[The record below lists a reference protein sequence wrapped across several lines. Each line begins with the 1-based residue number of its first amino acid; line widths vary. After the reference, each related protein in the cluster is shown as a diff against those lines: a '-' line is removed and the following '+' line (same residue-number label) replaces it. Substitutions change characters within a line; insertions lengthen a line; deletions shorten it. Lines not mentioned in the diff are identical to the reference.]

1 VKTQKQDNEHTLKAG
16 KNQQLELALGVTY
29 QIPEDEPVRLLW
41 EVLEGMD
48 FTAYETKNTT
58 WSTQELFAIWTFG
71 MMTGAFSSRKLEEA
85 CRNDI
90 RYMWLLG
97 DKRAPDH
104 SSLSRFRQKQLPEIL
119 PQVFPALM
127 AYLSG
132 LGETDY
138 ETVYIDGTKLEANA
152 NRYRFVW
159 RKSVEKHLAKLKE
172 KAAGLCGGD
181 VTIKKL
187 EAQVQQLRSDMA
199 RHGIAMVSG
208 TGHRKHELQRQ
219 LEERENL
226 VSKWQEYEMHLA
238 IMGPSRNSYA
248 KTDTDATFMRMKDD
262 HMRNG
267 QLKPAYNV
275 QLAVNSEYIVGY
287 GVFSNRTDSATL
299 KPMLQTMEQQH
310 GRKYESVTADA
321 GYESLENYTYLDECE
336 QMSFIKPA
344 SYEQSKKK
352 SNWVGHMQNM
362 TYDPV
367 ADSFTCQNNKRL
379 TLAYKGRQKSSTGFE
394 SEYSMYQCTECMGCP
409 LRQRCSK
416 AEQKHTKQMRVCW
429 EFVHKRQAS
438 LENITSE
445 KGTLFR
451 VNRSI
456 QNEGAFGVLKQDWG
470 FRRFLTCGNEN
481 ILAQVGLLAFA
492 FNVKKL
498 HAKQRS
504 NRTGTQYFK
513 LNTA

>member
-1 VKTQKQDNEHTLKAG
+1 M
-16 KNQQLELALGVTY
+16 
-29 QIPEDEPVRLLW
+29 RLLW

-299 KPMLQTMEQQH
+299 KPMGTCKCRWKFEYMGLCRNNHAVSRRQSIYRQH
-310 GRKYESVTADA
+310 
-321 GYESLENYTYLDECE
+321 
-336 QMSFIKPA
+336 
-344 SYEQSKKK
+344 
-352 SNWVGHMQNM
+352 
-362 TYDPV
+362 
-367 ADSFTCQNNKRL
+367 
-379 TLAYKGRQKSSTGFE
+379 
-394 SEYSMYQCTECMGCP
+394 TE
-409 LRQRCSK
+409 
-416 AEQKHTKQMRVCW
+416 
-429 EFVHKRQAS
+429 
-438 LENITSE
+438 
-445 KGTLFR
+445 
-451 VNRSI
+451 
-456 QNEGAFGVLKQDWG
+456 
-470 FRRFLTCGNEN
+470 
-481 ILAQVGLLAFA
+481 
-492 FNVKKL
+492 
-498 HAKQRS
+498 
-504 NRTGTQYFK
+504 
-513 LNTA
+513 